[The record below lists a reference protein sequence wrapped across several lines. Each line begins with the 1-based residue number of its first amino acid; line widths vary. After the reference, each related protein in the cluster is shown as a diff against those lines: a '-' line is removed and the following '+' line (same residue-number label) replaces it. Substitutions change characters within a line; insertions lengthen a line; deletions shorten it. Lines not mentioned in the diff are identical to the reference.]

1 MRPWPISLL
10 PSHSYTAPFPLGT
23 PLMVRFM
30 PGSFFSKGDQAPQ
43 RWKSLMSGKIRSG
56 GALMVAVRSTRKLSG
71 RVAA

>member
-1 MRPWPISLL
+1 
-10 PSHSYTAPFPLGT
+10 
-23 PLMVRFM
+23 MVRFM